1 MHVNRCVNQQIKIL
15 VILKLTLKRIITKQD
30 VTVWTIFI
38 RIRIEQTAILYVSL
52 YGCETV
58 SLTLRHEHRLRV
70 LRRIF
75 RPKKETMAEGWRRL
89 HDEELYNLY
98 ATLSTIRV
106 IKLWRMR
113 WTGNVV
119 CNGKMRRALFRKSE
133 RKRALGRLK
142 HT

>member
-1 MHVNRCVNQQIKIL
+1 MKFPTFMEPEGSLPPLVPILSQMHR
-15 VILKLTLKRIITKQD
+15 
-30 VTVWTIFI
+30 
-38 RIRIEQTAILYVSL
+38 SL
-52 YGCETV
+52 GE
-58 SLTLRHEHRLRV
+58 EHRLRV